1 MLHRLRARLPL
12 LGTVWRLA
20 LPVILSNVLISLVN
34 VVDIFMVGRL
44 GPLEIAAV
52 GMATSVRML
61 VLIGIMSVTAGA
73 MALAAQAYG
82 ARDARALSHVAR
94 QSLSLTVLLA
104 LLLSAV
110 GWALAEPLLGAL
122 NSGGDPQAAALG
134 AEYVQILFLG
144 TVLLALNLV
153 LNSLM
158 QGAGDTMTPL
168 YITAGA
174 NVLNILFNY
183 LFMFGP
189 GPLPALGVAGAAVG
203 TLIARFVA
211 SVIGLLI
218 LYSGRNPVH
227 ILPGSYRPDWA
238 MFRDIL
244 AIGVPSGLQGV
255 ARNGAQVL
263 LLGIVTS
270 TAAGTYGAAA
280 LAIGLQIESLA
291 FMPGLAISVAAT
303 SLVGQALGTWD
314 PQEARRRGDTA
325 IILGVLVMSLA
336 AVPIFVLAPQI
347 LRLFDPSAHPTVVA
361 AGTSYLR
368 INALFLPLLAV
379 AMVTNGTLRG
389 AGDTRPG
396 LVGTVIGRCI
406 IVVPLAHLLAL
417 TLDFGVVGV
426 WWALCVGT
434 TIQAL
439 WVALR
444 WRGTRWQG
452 VALRKTALYR
462 QHLRELPERVQRRFL
477 EEVRTPLMARLG
489 ANEAVEEGGVRY
501 TLPEGRGAAF
511 VRFRADAF
519 EITEGREH
527 LQHPPRTT
535 LPKFPKAAYAHD

>member
-1 MLHRLRARLPL
+1 MLLRLRARLPL

-20 LPVILSNVLISLVN
+20 LPVIVSNLLISLVN
-34 VVDIFMVGRL
+34 VVDVFMAGRL

-61 VLIGIMSVTAGA
+61 VLIGVMSVTAGA

-82 ARDARALSHVAR
+82 ARDPRALSHVAR
-94 QSLSLTVLLA
+94 QSLSLTVLLG
-104 LLLSAV
+104 LLLSV
-110 GWALAEPLLGAL
+110 IGWFVAEPLLQAL
-122 NSGGDPQAAALG
+122 NSGGDPQAAEMGSSYLR
-134 AEYVQILFLG
+134 ILFLG
-144 TVLLALNLV
+144 TVFLALNLI

-158 QGAGDTMTPL
+158 HGAGDTLTPL

-174 NVLNILFNY
+174 NVLNIGFNY

-189 GPLPALGVAGAAVG
+189 GPLPAFGVAGAAMG
-203 TLIARFVA
+203 TLAARCIA
-211 SVIGLLI
+211 SVAGLVI
-218 LYSGRNPVH
+218 LYSGRNAVR
-227 ILPGSYRPDWA
+227 ILPGTYRPDWG

-244 AIGVPSGLQGV
+244 SIGVPSGLQGV

-303 SLVGQALGTWD
+303 SLVGQALGAWD
-314 PQEARRRGDTA
+314 PEEARRRGDTA
-325 IILGVLVMSLA
+325 IFLGVLVMSLA
-336 AVPIFVLAPQI
+336 AVPIFVFAPQI
-347 LRLFDPSAHPTVVA
+347 LLLFDPSAHPTVLG

-368 INALFLPLLAV
+368 VNALFLPLLGV

-396 LVGTVIGRCI
+396 LVGTVVGRCI
-406 IVVPLAHLLAL
+406 VVVPLAYLLAL
-417 TLDFGVVGV
+417 SLGFGVVGV

-439 WVALR
+439 WVTLR
-444 WRGTRWQG
+444 WRGVTWQR

-462 QHLRELPERVQRRFL
+462 QHLHALPERAQRRFL
-477 EEVRTPLMARLG
+477 TEVRTPLMAHLG
-489 ANEAVEEGGVRY
+489 ATEGVDDEGVRY
-501 TLPEGRGAAF
+501 TLPQGVVRARFGAGEFELLEGQGLLPRPPSAPDPARTPE
-511 VRFRADAF
+511 VR
-519 EITEGREH
+519 
-527 LQHPPRTT
+527 
-535 LPKFPKAAYAHD
+535 YAHD